1 MSKVNH
7 NPQPAANAVQAQ
19 TQQTEIGEVRL
30 DGRILTQVASQA
42 THGNRAASRSSDH
55 ETQK

>member
-7 NPQPAANAVQAQ
+7 NPQPAANAVQAK

-30 DGRILTQVASQA
+30 DGRILTQVASQS
-42 THGNRAASRSSDH
+42 TD
-55 ETQK
+55 

>member
-1 MSKVNH
+1 MPKVNH

-30 DGRILTQVASQA
+30 DGRILTQVAREA
-42 THGNRAASRSSDH
+42 TRN
-55 ETQK
+55 